1 MKSSKSGIKWSP
13 DLYGSMDV
21 HTTIGK
27 RYRRYGTSQFERL
40 LSCSTT
46 QTSDQVVCWRL
57 YFKVE
62 RHWEGGGRYSNPVL
76 DWQCWV
82 NTLHYKTWSIQKL
95 CTHWISGL
103 ILSINTKD
111 LKLPGWF
118 AYDDR
123 FKPSLS
129 DHNFRHWGRKGPT
142 AISTLT
148 KNGNVM
154 NFQELKTSYGLEN
167 RDHFRYLW
175 LKWNSRQKA
184 T

>member
-1 MKSSKSGIKWSP
+1 MDPWMCTLQLEKDIGGMAHPNLKDYYRAAQLRPAIKWCAEGYTSKWKDIERAVAGIP
-13 DLYGSMDV
+13 TQSLIGSAELIKSLQDMIDP
-21 HTTIGK
+21 K
-27 RYRRYGTSQFERL
+27 
-40 LSCSTT
+40 
-46 QTSDQVVCWRL
+46 
-57 YFKVE
+57 
-62 RHWEGGGRYSNPVL
+62 
-76 DWQCWV
+76 
-82 NTLHYKTWSIQKL
+82 TLHA
-95 CTHWISGL
+95 
-103 ILSINTKD
+103 LSIWFDFVNQHKLERD

-175 LKWNSRQKA
+175 LK
-184 T
+184 